1 MTIRKKQ
8 DCLNTFRTV
17 FLMSSGYE
25 NTIERLERR
34 LSLTKTPSV
43 RISDAQ
49 KMARTLLKEYESKAD
64 YVSVQKQIKE
74 LGDYILRT
82 EAKSS

>member
-1 MTIRKKQ
+1 
-8 DCLNTFRTV
+8 
-17 FLMSSGYE
+17 MSSGYE